1 MFVGHYA
8 VSLAVKAK
16 KPEIPLWQLFL
27 AVQFVDILFFGL
39 SFFRIERFNLIPDY
53 TASTHF
59 ELVYMPYTHSL
70 AATVIWGAL
79 TFGLFRIPA
88 LNAAKPVAL
97 ALSLAVMSHWAL
109 DFIVHTPDLPLL
121 GGDSV
126 KVGLGLWNYSA
137 ATYLLE
143 AVLLGVGAW
152 LMLKAGVSPKARRR
166 VVGFMIA
173 LLAVNAANIFGPAGN
188 VSATTLAVAA
198 LVAYF
203 AFAGIAYWAADK

>member
-16 KPEIPLWQLFL
+16 SPEIPLWHLFL

-39 SFFRIERFNLIPDY
+39 SFFRIERFNVIPDY

-79 TFGLFRIPA
+79 TYGLFRISA

-152 LMLKAGVSPKARRR
+152 MMLKTGVSTKAKRR
-166 VVGFMIA
+166 VVGFLIA

-188 VSATTLAVAA
+188 TSATTLAVAA
-198 LVAYF
+198 LTAYF
-203 AFAGIAYWAADK
+203 AFAGIAYWAVDK